1 MRKRRREG
9 VIKSQRL
16 AYCKRA
22 GARSFLRDDRET
34 TETARR
40 EENRELGVIKGP
52 PPGHNPGSKV
62 ETSWELPRREQAS
75 DWPTWAVQSGSGA
88 HDRFEPAIPAFSP
101 CSLRRKDQQAPSMDS
116 AMQRCDRAVK
126 LRLGSRRL
134 APERHLRHGFAICLG
149 RCGNHPVAHHQGL
162 ARPVDD
168 GWGGGEPSSKLRGSR
183 TAVAF
188 EPLAE

>member
-1 MRKRRREG
+1 
-9 VIKSQRL
+9 
-16 AYCKRA
+16 
-22 GARSFLRDDRET
+22 
-34 TETARR
+34 
-40 EENRELGVIKGP
+40 
-52 PPGHNPGSKV
+52 
-62 ETSWELPRREQAS
+62 
-75 DWPTWAVQSGSGA
+75 
-88 HDRFEPAIPAFSP
+88 
-101 CSLRRKDQQAPSMDS
+101 MDS
-116 AMQRCDRAVK
+116 AMQRCDGAAR

-149 RCGNHPVAHHQGL
+149 RCGSHLVAHPVAHHQGL